1 MNYITN
7 YNTFNVNEEATT
19 SLMNWTTPNNLNR
32 VFINDFAYNLEN
44 YLPGSIEDLRQA
56 SDKIG
61 GPNIDKALDG
71 LVKDLSVKWVP
82 LVFQEINAQV
92 FNSKGSLDT
101 LRKLILDHIIKQISS
116 IGFIKRKSMGAAMTI
131 KFKNRNNFLT
141 LARKNEEF
149 NPGDLKGIIYYI
161 DELIFNKIGLLNIDR
176 KLSKQQLDDF
186 TDKLFQVQNN
196 FTKSMGYKTRV
207 TGSGGS
213 ELTYIL
219 SQSDTAFF
227 DQVMGSVWDAI

>member
-161 DELIFNKIGLLNIDR
+161 YELIFNKIGLLNIDR
-176 KLSKQQLDDF
+176 KLPKQQLDDF

-196 FTKSMGYKTRV
+196 FRKSMGYKTNP
-207 TGSGGS
+207 TSSGGYQ
-213 ELTYIL
+213 LTYIL

-227 DQVMGSVWDAI
+227 DQVMGTVWDAI